1 MMRSKYISQLQK
13 EQQIRSSAPFLP
25 MLCSSAAAKE
35 VNVPSSRRRSSASS
49 EEPSSPRVG
58 CMGQVKR
65 TNKVVAFPST
75 LLFKQSDI
83 QNGSNFHNNSS
94 STVKYHKLK
103 RFFSAKSLTSSPTI
117 TTAAQA
123 TTARTH
129 KARVTSVNDVTVR
142 SNRVRSETG
151 VVDRHHHQHGRTLV
165 CRSGKMDNEK
175 TTTDKVSS
183 VNLEELDP
191 PLPVV
196 KRLPLQKQQEGEQG
210 NKEENMSLWKRRAG
224 GAPLK
229 TLQVQVVR
237 QSHTLLPANTV

>member
-1 MMRSKYISQLQK
+1 MISKHMMRNKYSSQLQK
-13 EQQIRSSAPFLP
+13 EHQIRSSVTFLP

-35 VNVPSSRRRSSASS
+35 VKEPSSRRRSSVSS

-83 QNGSNFHNNSS
+83 QNCSNFHNNSS
-94 STVKYHKLK
+94 KVKHHKLK
-103 RFFSAKSLTSSPTI
+103 RFFSAKSLTSRP
-117 TTAAQA
+117 A
-123 TTARTH
+123 TTTQTH
-129 KARVTSVNDVTVR
+129 KARITSGKDVTVK

-151 VVDRHHHQHGRTLV
+151 VVDHRHHQHGRILV
-165 CRSGKMDNEK
+165 CRSRKMDDEK
-175 TTTDKVSS
+175 TSTDKVIS

-196 KRLPLQKQQEGEQG
+196 KRPPLQKQQEGEQG
-210 NKEENMSLWKRRAG
+210 NKEENISLWKRRAG

-237 QSHTLLPANTV
+237 QNHTLLPANTV